1 MFRNFKMVSK
11 VVFGRGCASQLGD
24 ILNEQRRSDKSVMIF
39 LVDDVFKAGALENR
53 LPQEFSGPV
62 CGCS

>member
-24 ILNEQRRSDKSVMIF
+24 ILNEQRRSSKSVMIF
-39 LVDDVFKAGALENR
+39 LVDDVFE
-53 LPQEFSGPV
+53 SGQ
-62 CGCS
+62 CG